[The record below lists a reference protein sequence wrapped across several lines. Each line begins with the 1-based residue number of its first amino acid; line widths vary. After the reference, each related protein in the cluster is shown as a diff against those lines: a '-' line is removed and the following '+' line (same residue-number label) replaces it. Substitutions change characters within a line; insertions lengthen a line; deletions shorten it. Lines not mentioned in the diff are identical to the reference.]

1 LTDGGTD
8 IYQGKQKG
16 DLGSGTIKNQA
27 SPLASPFVHFQ
38 VQKFVD
44 PYRKRRRNAFIGTKV
59 FQVLPSTSNRHTV
72 GFGVEMASWVLSC
85 RNCKSKLEYSKIADV
100 GLANY
105 FMPLK
110 PEFPPHGIECECPNC
125 GYKAFYQETDIKY
138 QA

>member
-1 LTDGGTD
+1 MEGQTLSGEAE
-8 IYQGKQKG
+8 G

-27 SPLASPFVHFQ
+27 APLASPFVHFQ
-38 VQKFVD
+38 VPEFVD
-44 PYRKRRRNAFIGTKV
+44 PYRKRRRNAFISTKV

-72 GFGVEMASWVLSC
+72 AFGAEMASWVLSC
-85 RNCKSKLEYSKIADV
+85 RNCKSELEYSKIADV

-125 GYKAFYQETDIKY
+125 GYKAFYQKTDIKY